1 MRRRRRR
8 RPRASRAPRTR
19 QPRHTPSRA
28 RGVKPTRPTSRPWF
42 EAWPVLRGGPRF
54 EASASG
60 LGGLGGSAAR
70 PPPCRV
76 HWAATPCTL
85 RDSADC
91 LTSSPHHHTKAL
103 IGCCHAPAKS
113 AACTR
118 QVVSLHDVDDLR
130 KAVILHV
137 ARSAHR
143 GSRSFLRGG
152 RGTRGEV
159 QGVHVDVLLLAKTAT
174 PAPGQSNSQYG
185 FTLPNFTL
193 RVAGR

>member
-76 HWAATPCTL
+76 HWAATPPIVS
-85 RDSADC
+85 RRR
-91 LTSSPHHHTKAL
+91 L
-103 IGCCHAPAKS
+103 ITTPKHLSGAAMRRRNRPRAHGKS
-113 AACTR
+113 
-118 QVVSLHDVDDLR
+118 VSLHDDLR
-130 KAVILHV
+130 RYESS
-137 ARSAHR
+137 RSSSVR